1 MNDPQNHGATFCPII
16 LGSDKTTVSV
26 ATGQNEYYPLYMSN
40 GLVWNNVRRA
50 HRNALTLISFLAIPK
65 SRSTTLESSIYL
77 VNLLFNRLADKEH
90 ADSVEFRRFR
100 RNLFHGSLSKILQ
113 PLRHGMEKPQ
123 ILRYSDGHYRRT
135 IYGLGPYI
143 ADYPEQ
149 VLLACIVQG
158 WCPRYCLFLFS

>member
-1 MNDPQNHGATFCPII
+1 
-16 LGSDKTTVSV
+16 VSV

-65 SRSTTLESSIYL
+65 SKSTTFEYYSIYL
-77 VNLLFNRLADKEH
+77 VDSLLRHLADKEH
-90 ADSVEFRRFR
+90 ADSVEFRKFR
-100 RNLFHGSLSKILQ
+100 RNLFHSSLSKILQ
-113 PLRHGMEKPQ
+113 PLCPGMEKPQ
-123 ILRYSDGHYRRT
+123 VLRYSDGHYRRT

-158 WCPRYCLFLFS
+158 WCPRYCQFSVLLMTIL

>member
-1 MNDPQNHGATFCPII
+1 M
-16 LGSDKTTVSV
+16 SV

-40 GLVWNNVRRA
+40 GLVYNNVRRA
-50 HRNALTLISFLAIPK
+50 HRNALTLIGFLAIPK
-65 SRSTTLESSIYL
+65 SMLTTSKYSFHLIRSSLHC
-77 VNLLFNRLADKEH
+77 LADKQH

-100 RNLFHGSLSKILQ
+100 RNLFHGSLNKILQ
-113 PLRHGMEKPQ
+113 TLRPGMEKPQ
-123 ILRYSDGHYRRT
+123 VLRYGDGYYRRT

-158 WCPRYCLFLFS
+158 WCPRYC